1 MRVCVPLLPERVR
14 QTVREG
20 EWSCCWSH
28 DACDCGDEVQDLS
41 TFSESS
47 SSIKIDGSFFN
58 CGCDCDCDCDCV
70 LSLFFTL
77 NEWIINYELI
87 GSMLVSM
94 RRRRRNWIE
103 LNIENQRER
112 ESQERMATTTQK
124 GRVKSQFPDHTI
136 LFFFLQLNRFLCLR
150 QHLTHPLPDLTY
162 TYIVPLLIFFL
173 FV

>member
-1 MRVCVPLLPERVR
+1 VCVPLLPERVR

-58 CGCDCDCDCDCV
+58 CGCDCDCV

-103 LNIENQRER
+103 YWKSERER
-112 ESQERMATTTQK
+112 ESRKNGHNNTKRK
-124 GRVKSQFPDHTI
+124 GQIPIPRSHHFS
-136 LFFFLQLNRFLCLR
+136 FFFLQLNRFLCLR
-150 QHLTHPLPDLTY
+150 QHLTLTRPNLY
-162 TYIVPLLIFFL
+162 IHTYFYFF
-173 FV
+173 FFF

>member
-1 MRVCVPLLPERVR
+1 VCVPLLPERVR

-58 CGCDCDCDCDCV
+58 CGCDCDCDCV

-77 NEWIINYELI
+77 NEWIINNELI

-112 ESQERMATTTQK
+112 ERERVSRKNGHNNTKRKGQIPIPRSHHFIFLSSTQ
-124 GRVKSQFPDHTI
+124 
-136 LFFFLQLNRFLCLR
+136 
-150 QHLTHPLPDLTY
+150 PLPLLTPTPHPY
-162 TYIVPLLIFFL
+162 PT
-173 FV
+173 